1 MPNRR
6 VMVRRQVRWFYVTAG
21 VLIAVAF
28 VAAVVLRQPL
38 PPRTVV
44 MTTGTPGSAYEA
56 FAQRYKAILAR
67 SNVELRLM
75 PSAGAVENLKRLND
89 PGSGVSVGFV
99 QGGLTDEEHSPELM
113 SLGTLF
119 YEPLWLFYRDIT
131 LTSRLKTLHGKKISV
146 GPEGSATRVL
156 ALQVLALNG
165 IDPTVAQLLPLSIAE
180 SGAALQK
187 GDIDAAMMVASWDT
201 TAVRQLLASSEIE
214 LADFPRADAY
224 VALYPFLTKLTL
236 PAGVGNMATNRPP
249 VSVSLIAP
257 KASLIVRKDLH
268 SAIQHLLLEAG
279 SEIYS
284 GAGIFHKAGQFPA
297 TEQVDLPLSKNAIQ
311 FYKSGLPF
319 LLRTLPFWMAT
330 LVASWLVLLIPVVG
344 VAYPLLRLAPAVY
357 GWSMRRRIFSLYGA
371 LKVIEV
377 ELEAR
382 DGYVVQDVRARL
394 DRLEERANHTR
405 VPVAFAPLLY
415 ALRIHIDLVRARLQQ
430 SSQEN
435 QPRAS
440 EDLGPSPPRT
450 QRP

>member
-1 MPNRR
+1 MPNGR
-6 VMVRRQVRWFYVTAG
+6 VMVGRQARWFYVTAG
-21 VLIAVAF
+21 VLIALAF

-44 MTTGTPGSAYEA
+44 MTTGIPGGAYEA
-56 FAQRYKAILAR
+56 FAQRYRAFLAR

-89 PGSGVSVGFV
+89 PASGVGVGFV
-99 QGGLTDEEHSPELM
+99 QGGLTDEEHSPELV

-119 YEPLWLFYRDIT
+119 YEPLWLFYRGIA
-131 LTSRLKTLHGKKISV
+131 LTARLKTLHGKKISI
-146 GPEGSATRVL
+146 GPEGSATRAL

-165 IDPTVAQLLPLSIAE
+165 IDRNVAQFLPLSAAE

-201 TAVRQLLASSEIE
+201 PAVRQLLASSQIE
-214 LADFPRADAY
+214 LAGFPRADAY

-249 VSVSLIAP
+249 VSVYLIAP

-268 SAIQHLLLEAG
+268 SAIQHLLLDAA
-279 SEIYS
+279 SEIHS

-297 TEQVDLPLSKNAIQ
+297 PEQVDLPLSKEAIQ

-319 LLRTLPFWMAT
+319 FIRTLPFWLAT
-330 LVASWLVLLIPVVG
+330 LVGSWFVLLIPVVG

-357 GWSMRRRIFSLYGA
+357 GWSIRRRIFSLYGE

-377 ELEAR
+377 ELEER
-382 DGYVVQDVRARL
+382 DGHVVQDVRARL
-394 DRLEERANHTR
+394 DRLEKRANHMR

-415 ALRIHIDLVRARLQQ
+415 ALRIHIDLVRARFQQ
-430 SSQEN
+430 SPQEDL
-435 QPRAS
+435 PRAAQ
-440 EDLGPSPPRT
+440 ERV
-450 QRP
+450 

>member
-1 MPNRR
+1 
-6 VMVRRQVRWFYVTAG
+6 MVRRQARWFYVTAG

-38 PPRTVV
+38 PPKTVV
-44 MTTGTPGSAYEA
+44 MTTGTPGSAYQA

-89 PGSGVSVGFV
+89 AGSGVSVGFV

-119 YEPLWLFYRDIT
+119 YEPLWLFYRGIT
-131 LTSRLKTLHGKKISV
+131 LTARLKTLHGRKISI
-146 GPEGSATRVL
+146 GPEGSATRAL
-156 ALQVLALNG
+156 ALQLLALNG
-165 IDPTVAQLLPLSIAE
+165 IDRNVAQLLPLTAAE

-201 TAVRQLLASSEIE
+201 PAVRQLLASSEIE
-214 LADFPRADAY
+214 LASFPRAHAY
-224 VALYPFLTKLTL
+224 VALYPFLTKLTV

-268 SAIQHLLLEAG
+268 SAIQHLLLDAA
-279 SEIYS
+279 SEIHS
-284 GAGIFHKAGQFPA
+284 GPGIFHKAGQFPA
-297 TEQVDLPLSKNAIQ
+297 TEQVDLPLSKDAIQ

-319 LLRTLPFWMAT
+319 LIRTLPFWLAA
-330 LVASWLVLLIPVVG
+330 LVGSWFVLLIPVVG

-357 GWSMRRRIFSLYGA
+357 GWSIRRRIFSLYGE
-371 LKVIEV
+371 LKFLDL
-377 ELEAR
+377 ELEAG
-382 DGYVVQDVRARL
+382 DGHVVQDVRTRL
-394 DRLEERANHTR
+394 DRLEARANHMR
-405 VPVAFAPLLY
+405 VPVAFAHLLY
-415 ALRIHIDLVRARLQQ
+415 ALRIHIGLVRARLQQ
-430 SSQEN
+430 SHE
-435 QPRAS
+435 
-440 EDLGPSPPRT
+440 EDLPQTSESFGPSPPGR
-450 QRP
+450 QRS